1 MSRNAIK
8 IKFSPLLVGVM
19 NWGVWGKNY
28 NTAQMKLLINQCV
41 DSGLTSFDHAAIYGA
56 YTTEAAFGA
65 AFTQTGLSRGAVQFI
80 SKCGIQYPSENSTF
94 RIKHY
99 DYSAQEIIRSAEQ
112 SLTNLQTDYLDLLLF
127 HRPSPLMHMDEVLEA
142 LTKLMES
149 GKVLSFGVSNFEPP
163 KMDLIRSV
171 VPLSCNQI
179 EFSLTH
185 HEPLTNGQL
194 DYLQT
199 HDIQPM
205 AWKPL
210 GTIFSAPENNP
221 DLLDVLSGLS
231 ANYSCSLDVL
241 LLAWILKHPS
251 KIVPVIGTTSIERIR
266 NQSTATSIQ
275 LTLEDW
281 FQMYTTSLGYKVP

>member
-1 MSRNAIK
+1 MSRNK
-8 IKFSPLLVGVM
+8 VEIKFSPLVVGVM

-28 NTAQMKLLINQCV
+28 STNEMTLLINQCV

-56 YTTEAAFGA
+56 YTTEAAFGE
-65 AFTQTGLSRGAVQFI
+65 AFLQTGLSRGAVQLI
-80 SKCGIQYPSENSTF
+80 SKCGIQYPSENSLHQ
-94 RIKHY
+94 IKHY
-99 DYSAQEIIRSAEQ
+99 DYSADEIVRSAEQ
-112 SLTNLQTDYLDLLLF
+112 SLKNLKTDYLDVLLF

-142 LTKLMES
+142 LTELFDS

-171 VPLSCNQI
+171 VPILFNQI

-210 GTIFSAPENNP
+210 GNLFSEPENNP
-221 DLLDVLSGLS
+221 DLLEVLSELS
-231 ANYSCSLDVL
+231 AKYSCSQDVL

-251 KIVPVIGTTSIERIR
+251 NIIPVIGTTSFERIR
-266 NQSTATSIQ
+266 NQSTATAIQ

-281 FQMYTTSLGYKVP
+281 FQMYATSLGHKVP